1 MRLDEKIGQLLLVT
15 YYGGFIPSESDAY
28 RELVHQVEQNHVGG
42 FIVVTRGSPLG
53 IVESEV
59 YPTAVLANQLQRH
72 AKIPLLIAADF
83 ERGTALRLREGTSFP
98 DAMAVAAGGTPTE
111 GFTGGGITPL
121 GARAAGGHW
130 VFSPGSHDNNHS
142 HHPLPY
148 IPVLRADTASLA
160 AAC

>member
-98 DAMAVAAGGTPTE
+98 DAMAVAAAGTPKDAYTM
-111 GFTGGGITPL
+111 GGITPL
-121 GARAAGGHW
+121 EARPAGGHLI
-130 VFSPGSHDNNHS
+130 FSPVAHVNSNTRNPIIHICD
-142 HHPLPY
+142 
-148 IPVLRADTASLA
+148 
-160 AAC
+160 